1 MAYNSIISRADAE
14 ALLKEGLY
22 EEIFQHP
29 IEESI
34 FAQLARR
41 LPDAPAGK
49 NHIRVLDQLPM
60 AYFVNGDNGLKQ
72 TSKVAWEKAV
82 INIEELAVIVPIP
95 EAVIED
101 EAIDIFGQIT
111 PLVRQAFGQAM
122 DGAIL
127 FGVNKPANWPL
138 SIMQMA
144 RQAGNNVQY
153 DSTNGVTYDKLLG
166 DSGVFSK
173 VESAGGVVNGSIAA
187 LSMRASL
194 RGIKDD
200 NGYPIFKSD
209 MQGSTSYA
217 LDGAPTY
224 FPRNGS
230 FDSSK
235 ALILAGDWSQAVWC
249 VRRDLDVKILDQA
262 IIQDGSGNIVY
273 NLAQQDM
280 VALRVTFRLGWT
292 LPNPAS
298 PTNPNRILVPFAYL
312 EPASPETTYSATLTV
327 KHSSTAQAGVKVN
340 VEGARKIT
348 DANGQVVY
356 NLVNGTY
363 AYTAESATYGTA
375 SGTFTINGANVTA
388 NVAV

>member
-1 MAYNSIISRADAE
+1 MAYNDMISRANAE

-22 EEIFQHP
+22 EEIFQHE

-34 FAQLARR
+34 FARLARR

-49 NHIRVLDQLPM
+49 NHIRVLDALPM

-72 TSKVAWEKAV
+72 TSKASWEKAV

-122 DGAIL
+122 DKAIL
-127 FGVNKPANWPL
+127 FGENRPSNWGL
-138 SIMQMA
+138 SIYEMA
-144 RQAGNNVQY
+144 RQAGNNVAY
-153 DSTNGVTYDKLLG
+153 DTTNGVTYDKLLG
-166 DSGVFSK
+166 VGGVFSK
-173 VESAGGVVNGSIAA
+173 VEEAGGVVDGSIGA
-187 LSMRASL
+187 LSMRAAL

-200 NGYPIFKSD
+200 NGYPIFKTD
-209 MQGSTSYA
+209 MQGATQYA
-217 LDGAPTY
+217 LDGAPTF
-224 FPRNGS
+224 FPRNGG

-235 ALILAGDWSQAVWC
+235 ALLLAGDWSQAVWC

-262 IIQDGSGNIVY
+262 VIQDASGNIVY

-292 LPNPAS
+292 MPNPAS
-298 PTNPNRILVPFAYL
+298 AINPDRINVPFAYL
-312 EPASPETTYSATLTV
+312 EPATAETLYTATLTV
-327 KHSSTAQAGVKVN
+327 KHGTTAQAGVKIN
-340 VEGARKIT
+340 VDGARKVT
-348 DANGQVVY
+348 DANGQAVY
-356 NLVNGTY
+356 NLKNGTY
-363 AYTAESATYGTA
+363 NYTAESATYGKV
-375 SGTFTINGANVTA
+375 SGTFTVNSASAT
-388 NVAV
+388 VAVAV